1 MQRVLTRITAHQAAC
16 KAGVLH
22 GNLSPG
28 NIMLIDS
35 ETGTDIN
42 NGMLINWDLS
52 KATNPSSQGRP
63 NALPCWLGC
72 TVSKSVRSS
81 MDPEFLTCHQ
91 GTWQFMAADLV
102 MNPKVTQTKEHDLES
117 VFWILLWMCLSYMK
131 TIMPPGL
138 RADILNNIM
147 SPRVHDGSGG
157 MGKANFMASGISLKY
172 LMAPNCPMA
181 DLLKA
186 LHRLLGKLHQ
196 SPQDLP
202 SASPALDMMQSEAE
216 HTVEG
221 ATVDAA
227 RRDKVKHEA

>member
-1 MQRVLTRITAHQAAC
+1 
-16 KAGVLH
+16 
-22 GNLSPG
+22 
-28 NIMLIDS
+28 
-35 ETGTDIN
+35 
-42 NGMLINWDLS
+42 
-52 KATNPSSQGRP
+52 
-63 NALPCWLGC
+63 
-72 TVSKSVRSS
+72 

-91 GTWQFMAADLV
+91 GTWQFMAVDLV
-102 MNPKVTQTKEHDLES
+102 MNPKVTQTEEHDLES

-147 SPRVHDGSGG
+147 SPRVHDGSSG

-172 LMAPNCPMA
+172 LTAPNCPMA
-181 DLLKA
+181 NLLKA
-186 LHRLLGKLHQ
+186 LHRLLGKPHQ

-202 SASPALDMMQSEAE
+202 SASPAPDMMQSEAE

-227 RRDKVKHEA
+227 RRDKVKHEEVLKTLESFIRKEGWPGNDLAMTQERVVSKEY